1 MFFLWRRMDEDDRRR
16 VWRLYGWFSGLMMC
30 GSCFGAVAWAAR
42 MMYQVNLSAGLVA
55 VQKRVQDAE
64 GYSYLA
70 SFCSWRAAFIVT
82 YQSGAIGMYG
92 TRLPQSRHGL
102 YRGLRQRLKLS
113 GDTLKVPAPDLFVCV
128 CQLCLHQI
136 QLDATRELV
145 PSSAALYAR
154 PRDWVPS
161 WQFVRRAAPPSRAPT
176 LLCA

>member
-1 MFFLWRRMDEDDRRR
+1 MRRFLPLLSLLLLATWLPATEHCALEAAGFFAETCPDGCAGTPGEKDGCDT
-16 VWRLYGWFSGLMMC
+16 VEN
-30 GSCFGAVAWAAR
+30 GA
-42 MMYQVNLSAGLVA
+42 Y
-55 VQKRVQDAE
+55 
-64 GYSYLA
+64 
-70 SFCSWRAAFIVT
+70 
-82 YQSGAIGMYG
+82 
-92 TRLPQSRHGL
+92 
-102 YRGLRQRLKLS
+102 KLS